1 MDGIVSLLDSK
12 HNQFIN
18 ARSALGILWERM
30 RSNHNDSSLLK
41 NSTDEFTYNKMILH
55 SLLLPPI
62 QQSAQTDVLR
72 G

>member
-30 RSNHNDSSLLK
+30 RSNHNDSFFAL
-41 NSTDEFTYNKMILH
+41 
-55 SLLLPPI
+55 
-62 QQSAQTDVLR
+62 
-72 G
+72 